1 MKESFAFSAGL
12 GVCLQGLGPADDAVI
27 VVELVLE
34 KVQEFLGN
42 VRASNGLDQLVR
54 ELLVDVISWEVRKG
68 QMKLGT
74 DANGILG
81 NRLRILLSH
90 SSERLKMFARVNSI
104 KLSDHRRGKVVKV
117 SPETV
122 INSFTG
128 ANEFLGRQR
137 YKGTDLEDFLS
148 VTKGG

>member
-90 SSERLKMFARVNSI
+90 SSERLKMFSGIYPV
-104 KLSDHRRGKVVKV
+104 KLGGHRSGKVVKV
-117 SPETV
+117 SPETI
-122 INSFTG
+122 INSFTS
-128 ANEFLGRQR
+128 AYEL
-137 YKGTDLEDFLS
+137 LC
-148 VTKGG
+148 